1 MTTDAG
7 SASGLSDLIESY
19 KAQPEKT
26 GNALAEKLMKLLSP
40 AKVQNKIAAAAGS
53 YAHQISINLL
63 DLVEEVR
70 QEAIAACLVKFRDT
84 DFIVLSDRESAQYA
98 WNAVNFASQ
107 ALVDRHLGSKRANG
121 QGRSKGLSNSPF
133 KWGTE
138 DTDTA
143 GYAAVVANE
152 AEADYSDPALSESDL
167 SRYLDSIQ
175 YSDEK
180 LHRCLTL
187 YLEGY
192 TQKEIA
198 TIMDVDERTI
208 RNYFKRAQSSFKR

>member
-1 MTTDAG
+1 MTTESPSPA
-7 SASGLSDLIESY
+7 GLSDLIKSY

-26 GNALAEKLMKLLSP
+26 GNALAEKLMGLLTDP
-40 AKVQNKIAAAAGS
+40 KVRNKIAAAAGA
-53 YAHQISINLL
+53 YAHQISIDLA

-70 QEAIAACLVKFRDT
+70 QEAIAACLTKFRDAE
-84 DFIVLSDRESAQYA
+84 FKVLSDLESSKYV
-98 WNAVNFASQ
+98 WNAVNFAAQ

-143 GYAAVVANE
+143 GYAAVVASE
-152 AEADYSDPALSESDL
+152 AEVDYSDPALSESDL
-167 SRYLDSIQ
+167 SRYLDSIR
-175 YSDEK
+175 YTDEK

-198 TIMDVDERTI
+198 GIMGVDERTI
-208 RNYFKRAQSSFKR
+208 RNYFKRAQQSFEG